1 MPFKT
6 KGIFYFSGMD
16 IEQLKF
22 PIGKFKKPKT
32 ISNEDLV
39 EAIKVLQI
47 FPEQLKLISLN
58 LKEEVLD
65 SPYRPEGWT
74 IRQLIHHIS
83 DSHHHCYNRIRW
95 TLTEDKPTIKA
106 YNQDAFAKLFDYQK
120 APIAW
125 SLSHIEAVH
134 QKIVYI
140 LQNLTEEQWER
151 VFIHPETKEEVGMK
165 HLAML
170 YSWHSMHH
178 FTHIKN
184 ALLMLGNG

>member
-1 MPFKT
+1 MPSNT
-6 KGIFYFSGMD
+6 EGIFYFSSMD
-16 IEQLKF
+16 IEQLKY
-22 PIGKFKKPKT
+22 PIGKFKKPENIT
-32 ISNEDLV
+32 NEDLI
-39 EAIKVLQI
+39 EALKVLQI
-47 FPEQLKLISLN
+47 FPEQLKLITLN

-83 DSHHHCYNRIRW
+83 DSHHHFYNRIRW
-95 TLTEDKPTIKA
+95 TLTENNPLIKA
-106 YNQDAFAKLFDYQK
+106 YDQDAFAQLADYKK

-125 SLSHIEAVH
+125 SLAHIEVLH
-134 QKIVYI
+134 QKIVYV
-140 LQNLTEEQWER
+140 LQGLSEEQWIR
-151 VFIHPETKEEVGMK
+151 TFIHPETKDEIGLK

-184 ALLMLGNG
+184 ALLRMK